1 MTNMQIIDLIVLAT
15 IKKTKA
21 IQIKDLRKEVGK
33 QTDIPNNHNFW
44 QRLMIMKDK
53 GYINETYIVIDKIQK
68 KCYEITD
75 EGSKVIE
82 KNKSCL
88 QLSVMTA

>member
-15 IKKTKA
+15 IKKTRA
-21 IQIKDLRKEVGK
+21 IQIKDLREEVSK
-33 QTDIPNNHNFW
+33 QTDIPSKHNFW
-44 QRLMIMKDK
+44 QRIMILKDK
-53 GYINETYIVIDKIQK
+53 GYINETYVVIDNIKK

-75 EGSKVIE
+75 EGNKIID